1 MDAINKIAIQNNTS
15 YRRCCSISWC
25 TFWSRR
31 SKYITQE
38 ETFKPTV
45 YPGKNLG
52 ALGDGGA
59 IVTNDDALAKVVS
72 VLRNYGS
79 ETKYYNDYQGMN
91 SV

>member
-1 MDAINKIAIQNNTS
+1 MVHVLKSKIKIH
-15 YRRCCSISWC
+15 C
-25 TFWSRR
+25 T
-31 SKYITQE
+31 TE

-45 YPGKNLG
+45 FILGKNLG

-59 IVTNDDALAKVVS
+59 IVTNDDALAVVS

-91 SV
+91 PFR

>member
-1 MDAINKIAIQNNTS
+1 LHNRGDVQAYS
-15 YRRCCSISWC
+15 
-25 TFWSRR
+25 F
-31 SKYITQE
+31 
-38 ETFKPTV
+38 

>member
-1 MDAINKIAIQNNTS
+1 MLLNLMVHVLKSKIKIHYLQQ
-15 YRRCCSISWC
+15 R
-25 TFWSRR
+25 RR
-31 SKYITQE
+31 SSLQFLSWE
-38 ETFKPTV
+38 
-45 YPGKNLG
+45 NLG

>member
-1 MDAINKIAIQNNTS
+1 MLLNLMVHVLKSKIKIHYST
-15 YRRCCSISWC
+15 
-25 TFWSRR
+25 
-31 SKYITQE
+31 E

-45 YPGKNLG
+45 FSWENLG